1 MRKILFSIVSILIA
15 LTGNAE
21 PLKLTNVVCF
31 VKFSDQDYNTWF
43 HEKEDQITPPYTY
56 YETFFNDNSEN
67 ANSVRNYF
75 KTMSYGRVD
84 WISQIVRYEY
94 VDDNPSNYY
103 KPYSESNKIG
113 YTTLETIL
121 DTRFSALVRKVCKA
135 IEKKIGDD
143 VLLDGNNDGEVDNLT
158 IIINGSSAL
167 SSSQVLWPQNRRVT
181 STEIKGIR
189 VGNVLR
195 VFDGYNGYKGLDG
208 IDINTGVVC
217 HEMMHSL
224 NAYDLYT
231 SKSSP
236 QTEPVNV
243 WDLMS
248 DNRIVPQSL
257 TAYMRNRYSVGFGE
271 WIKDSE
277 IVELSE
283 SGTYTL
289 NPVNSALPENVA
301 YKIVP
306 DKKRQEYFMI
316 EYRDRK
322 DIWDAGLPAGGLL
335 VYRVNPDINGNLG
348 ADPEVYIF
356 RPDGS
361 ETEPGNVKQAPFGP
375 DTQRY
380 SFGAKGD
387 SDYPFYSDG
396 VKAKFSLSA
405 ISKKDNCME
414 FTLTMDGNSAVEE
427 IDIDNIDMNQE
438 PVIYNL
444 QGLRLR
450 SVTTPGLYIIN
461 GKKVYVR

>member
-1 MRKILFSIVSILIA
+1 MRKSLFLIASILIA
-15 LTGNAE
+15 LAGNAA

-31 VKFSDQDYNTWF
+31 VKFSDQDYNVWF
-43 HEKEDQITPPYTY
+43 HEKEDQITPPYSY

-84 WISQIVRYEY
+84 WESNIVRYEY

-113 YTTLETIL
+113 YTSLETIL
-121 DTRFSALVRKVCKA
+121 DTRFTALVRKVCKA
-135 IEKKIGDD
+135 IEQKIGDD
-143 VLLDGNNDGEVDNLT
+143 VVLDGNDDGEVDNLT

-167 SSSQVLWPQNRRVT
+167 SSSQVLWPQNKRVT

-208 IDINTGVVC
+208 IDINIGVVC

-236 QTEPVNV
+236 QTQPVNI

-248 DNRIVPQSL
+248 DNQIVPQSL
-257 TAYMRNRYSVGFGE
+257 TAYMRNSYSKGFGE
-271 WIKDSE
+271 WIKDDE
-277 IVELSE
+277 IVSLTEG
-283 SGTYTL
+283 GTYTVNPL
-289 NPVNSALPENVA
+289 NSVTPENVA
-301 YKIVP
+301 YKIIT
-306 DKKRQEYFMI
+306 DKNRQEYFMI

-322 DIWDAGLPAGGLL
+322 DIWDAKLPAGGLL
-335 VYRVNPDINGNLG
+335 VYRVNPEINGNLG
-348 ADPEVYIF
+348 AAPEIYIF

-361 ETEPGNVKQAPFGP
+361 ESAPGDVRQAPLGP
-375 DTQRY
+375 DTNRF
-380 SFGAKGD
+380 SFGTSTDK
-387 SDYPFYSDG
+387 DYPFYSDG
-396 VKAKFSLSA
+396 VKATFSLSDV
-405 ISKKDNCME
+405 KKKGDGME
-414 FTLTMDGNSAVEE
+414 FTLTLNGNAAVDE
-427 IDIDNIDMNQE
+427 IGIDNIDGNQ
-438 PVIYNL
+438 VIFNL
-444 QGLRLR
+444 QGQRLR
-450 SVTTPGLYIIN
+450 SINVPGIYIVN
-461 GKKVYVR
+461 GKKVLVR